1 VELGARE
8 EPEENGV
15 LFWVSDTGPGIEE
28 ADKGRLFDRFWQVSR
43 LDKRGAGLG
52 LSIVK
57 GLVEAHGGRVW
68 VESEEGV
75 GSTFLFLLPDHTP
88 EARERLQP
96 VAVRNL

>member
-1 VELGARE
+1 
-8 EPEENGV
+8 
-15 LFWVSDTGPGIEE
+15 
-28 ADKGRLFDRFWQVSR
+28 
-43 LDKRGAGLG
+43 LG